1 MLNIL
6 KTRVQTFK
14 LDASIFGSELPPD
27 GGSSIVSTL
36 LPSLCE
42 RAQCLSVR
50 YTLVQT
56 LLAQDTQLDLCHVQP
71 TAMLRRVVKHQ
82 LGSDTVRLLWWK
94 MGVQASF
101 RVCVEIVHHQL
112 NSLNAWKMDVHQV
125 AHALGKVPPIARL
138 GHLYMPPVVVGSK
151 HHEEVAHTIVL
162 VLMVVTSRLTR
173 FHRLRVA
180 YLFALLFVAFINT
193 YQWTER
199 VWWQVVQV
207 IARPTTDA
215 PKPGPKRLVRLS
227 RLAEVSPGPNLL
239 ASR

>member
-27 GGSSIVSTL
+27 GGSSMVSTL

-125 AHALGKVPPIARL
+125 AHALGKVEC
-138 GHLYMPPVVVGSK
+138 S
-151 HHEEVAHTIVL
+151 
-162 VLMVVTSRLTR
+162 
-173 FHRLRVA
+173 
-180 YLFALLFVAFINT
+180 ALLGDLDL
-193 YQWTER
+193 
-199 VWWQVVQV
+199 
-207 IARPTTDA
+207 P
-215 PKPGPKRLVRLS
+215 PGPMRIEEDEKIDRKSV
-227 RLAEVSPGPNLL
+227 V
-239 ASR
+239 